1 MTLEEVLDCSAEQLE
16 KMSDVELLK
25 HFQQYLVVTR
35 PELAAKQPRKETNN
49 HYEKPEPISPERQ
62 KKLELLASMGID
74 VSSIGRKKRK
84 I

>member
-1 MTLEEVLDCSAEQLE
+1 MTLEEVLDCDAAKLE
-16 KMSDVELLK
+16 AMSDAELLK
-25 HFQQYLVVTR
+25 HFQSYLVVTR
-35 PELAAKQPRKETNN
+35 PELAAKQPRKENN
-49 HYEKPEPISPERQ
+49 HHEKPEPISPERQ